1 MTDAVAQ
8 PAKEYDPHAQII
20 EEIRADV
27 IELRRIAF
35 GIEDALQKTPHG
47 ISLTSPAANFVKRA
61 LFDYADHLELN

>member
-1 MTDAVAQ
+1 M
-8 PAKEYDPHAQII
+8 

-27 IELRRIAF
+27 LELRRIAF
-35 GIEDALQKTPHG
+35 CIEDALGKTPHG